1 MGTESLWMFD
11 FVGTVLPI
19 FGVVIVAI
27 IFFSSIRGIR
37 EWGNNNKQP
46 VLSVSSRIVS
56 KRIDVVQKHDRQDQI
71 SSQTRTTYYIT
82 FEVESGD
89 RMEFCVKGPEYGLCA
104 DGDSGQLTFQGTR
117 YLGFKRYVSAAQTEI
132 SQEDYLEKSY
142 P

>member
-11 FVGTVLPI
+11 LVGTVLPI
-19 FGVVIVAI
+19 FGVVIVGI

-56 KRIDVVQKHDRQDQI
+56 KRIDLVQKQDREDHL

-82 FEVESGD
+82 FEVESGNGWNS
-89 RMEFCVKGPEYGLCA
+89 V
-104 DGDSGQLTFQGTR
+104 
-117 YLGFKRYVSAAQTEI
+117 
-132 SQEDYLEKSY
+132 
-142 P
+142 